1 VTEVWALP
9 GYDVQALIGFGAT
22 GEVWR
27 ARELS
32 TGDTVALKRLREGA
46 DLAAVESLRREAS
59 VLRSLDTPY
68 VARLR
73 AVLGEGAETVL
84 VLDHAAGGSL
94 AALLTRRGS
103 LDPAE
108 VVTVAA
114 PLAQALAAAH
124 ACGLVHGD
132 VTPANILFTADGMP
146 LLADL
151 GLARLAGEPVAG
163 ADGTADYV
171 DPAVAAGGE
180 PDEAADVWALAAVCH
195 HMLSGTPPHDGASA
209 DAVLDAARRG
219 ARAPLGLLA
228 PSAPRPLV
236 SAIEQ
241 ALSPDAAIRPDAGAF
256 ASALRRSHAA
266 APVRLIGAVPAAA
279 PGPETRPTHEVHSAP
294 SPSPVTEPPG
304 SRRRLLVVAGA
315 AAGLLAAAGVAGW
328 LSGRSGA
335 VQLASVEAA
344 TPAATASAAPSSA
357 APTTATTPDWRSVL
371 DALDRARAGA
381 FAAGDAAPLAAV
393 YAPGSPLLA
402 ADRNAISRLTAAG
415 QQARGVR
422 HTIRDVAVS
431 SHDDSV
437 AVLRVVDELAAC
449 EVVDASGR
457 VVSRTVPRAA
467 TAYVVRLVNT
477 RAGWRLA
484 AITRA

>member
-1 VTEVWALP
+1 MTEVWALP

-32 TGDTVALKRLREGA
+32 TGDTVALKRLREGS

-59 VLRSLDTPY
+59 VLTALDTPY
-68 VARLR
+68 VVRLR
-73 AVLGEGAETVL
+73 AVLGEGADTVL
-84 VLDHAAGGSL
+84 VLDHAPGGSL

-151 GLARLAGEPVAG
+151 GLARFAGRSVAG
-163 ADGTADYV
+163 VDGTAEYV
-171 DPAVAAGGE
+171 DPAVGAGGE
-180 PDEAADVWALAAVCH
+180 PDEAADVWSLGAVCH
-195 HMLSGTPPHDGASA
+195 HMLSGAPPHDGESA
-209 DAVLDAARRG
+209 ADVLQAARSG

-228 PSAPRPLV
+228 PAAPRPLV

-241 ALSPDAAIRPDAGAF
+241 ALQPDTALRPDAAAF

-266 APVRLIGAVPAAA
+266 APVRLVVAAEAVPAPDAPPTHAVRAA
-279 PGPETRPTHEVHSAP
+279 PPAAP
-294 SPSPVTEPPG
+294 VIAPDR
-304 SRRRLLVVAGA
+304 SRRAMVVTGA
-315 AAGLLAAAGVAGW
+315 AAVLVAVAALAGW
-328 LSGRSGA
+328 VSGRSGA
-335 VQLASVEAA
+335 PQLASVEAA
-344 TPAATASAAPSSA
+344 TPAASASTS
-357 APTTATTPDWRSVL
+357 PTTAAGPSWPSIL
-371 DALDRARAGA
+371 GALDRARAAA
-381 FAAGDAAPLAAV
+381 FDAADPSALSRV

-402 ADRNAISRLTAAG
+402 ADREAIERLTAAG
-415 QQARGVR
+415 RRARGVR
-422 HTIRDVAVS
+422 HTIR
-431 SHDDSV
+431 SV
-437 AVLRVVDELAAC
+437 AVTTQGARVAVLQVVDELPSY
-449 EVVDASGR
+449 EVLDASGR
-457 VVSRTVPRAA
+457 VVQRSAPRAS
-467 TAYVVRLVNT
+467 TRFVVRIVNT
-477 RAGWRLA
+477 PRGWRLA
-484 AITRA
+484 AIRPA

>member
-32 TGDTVALKRLREGA
+32 TGDTVALKRLRDGA

-68 VARLR
+68 VVRLR
-73 AVLGEGAETVL
+73 AVLGEGGETVL

-132 VTPANILFTADGMP
+132 VTPANILFSADGMP

-163 ADGTADYV
+163 ADGTAEYV

-236 SAIEQ
+236 SAIEK
-241 ALSPDAAIRPDAGAF
+241 ALCSDAAIRPDARAF

-294 SPSPVTEPPG
+294 SPSPVAEPTG

-315 AAGLLAAAGVAGW
+315 AAGLLAIAGVAGW
-328 LSGRSGA
+328 LSGRSGG

-344 TPAATASAAPSSA
+344 TPAATASAAPHVPA
-357 APTTATTPDWRSVL
+357 TPDWRSVL

-381 FAAGDAAPLAAV
+381 FAAADTASLAAV

-402 ADRNAISRLTAAG
+402 ADRNAITELSAAG

-422 HTIRDVAVS
+422 HTIRDVAVA
-431 SHDDSV
+431 SHDDRV
-437 AVLRVVDELAAC
+437 AVLRVVDELAAY

-467 TAYVVRLVNT
+467 TAYVVRLVST